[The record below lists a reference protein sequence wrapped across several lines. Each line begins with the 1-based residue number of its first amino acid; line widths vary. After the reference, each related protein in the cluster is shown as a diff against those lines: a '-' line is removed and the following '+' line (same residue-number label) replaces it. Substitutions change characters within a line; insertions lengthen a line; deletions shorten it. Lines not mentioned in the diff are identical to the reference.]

1 VTLQP
6 DPLASASNVGTHEA
20 NSGLGLNAPR
30 TDGRGAANGRRRLY
44 CTTASRGLAAK
55 IIASYL
61 RHNKLGVGDL
71 PMLIASVHQSLAS
84 LGAPAALPKPHVPAV
99 SVRRSVQPD
108 YVVCLECGYRGQML
122 RRHLEGKHQLTP
134 REYRARW
141 DLPRSHPI
149 TAPSYSERR
158 STMAKEFGLGH
169 KAASSTEQQIA
180 ETPTAAAPTPRKR
193 RGRLRA
199 TPTQQIV

>member
-1 VTLQP
+1 MADDDSTR
-6 DPLASASNVGTHEA
+6 A
-20 NSGLGLNAPR
+20 
-30 TDGRGAANGRRRLY
+30 
-44 CTTASRGLAAK
+44 TASRGLAAK

-71 PMLIASVHQSLAS
+71 PTLIASVHQSFAS
-84 LGAPAALPKPHVPAV
+84 LGAPAALPKPRVPAV

-108 YVVCLECGYRGQML
+108 YVVCLECGHRGQML
-122 RRHLEGKHQLTP
+122 RRHLNTQHQLTP
-134 REYRARW
+134 EAYRTRW
-141 DLPRSHPI
+141 ELPHTHPL
-149 TAPSYSERR
+149 TAPGYSQLR

-199 TPTQQIV
+199 TPTQHK

>member
-1 VTLQP
+1 MADDDSTR
-6 DPLASASNVGTHEA
+6 A
-20 NSGLGLNAPR
+20 
-30 TDGRGAANGRRRLY
+30 
-44 CTTASRGLAAK
+44 TASRGLAAK

-71 PMLIASVHQSLAS
+71 PTLIASVHQSFAS
-84 LGAPAALPKPHVPAV
+84 LGAPTALPKPHVPAV

-122 RRHLEGKHQLTP
+122 RRHLVGKHRFTP

-158 STMAKEFGLGH
+158 STMAKALGPGQ

-180 ETPTAAAPTPRKR
+180 ETPTASEAPPPSKQRRRLAHASIRLVLIADFCTQFIFVLPSPCAAVRQAPVIM
-193 RGRLRA
+193 LS
-199 TPTQQIV
+199 